1 MRDKIIAYLKNENH
15 YWWTISLLPG
25 LYAITYLYT
34 KNYYLV
40 NSWYQFAHFFLWM
53 IVFPSI
59 MIIGIAILIKKQS
72 DQLKNFIYSSL
83 FFILTT
89 INLSIVIFM
98 GWRWKA
104 LILSAILILVLSWF
118 LGKHY
123 KKFQLILAIMV
134 VFGVVKFGF
143 TYITQFSNSNSWVDV
158 SVFDNIELKQKPNIY
173 LIQPDGYA
181 SKVALKNEYYKY
193 DNSSFYD
200 ALSAKGFMF
209 NHDYR
214 SNYGSTL
221 TSNAT
226 LFTAQH
232 HYYNNGNMESELP
245 KARELIM
252 GKNPVLNLLKNNGY
266 RTTAVLQHR
275 YLLLNHPEVFY
286 DRINIKTA
294 DLTVLPNYYY
304 DANYLSDFKQLM
316 REATDEPQF
325 YFIEILEPSHITG
338 KKNANSDQFKERDN
352 YIKKLT
358 YTNSQLLK
366 LIKHIEQHEP
376 KAIIIIAADHG
387 GYVGYNYTEES
398 MISTTK
404 DIKLKQGIF
413 GSLYAI
419 KSPYAITFDSLPN
432 SSINLFPRLFNS
444 LSESSIP
451 DRDNSSYQII
461 KHGSEKGVYKYYD
474 DQNKS
479 VLQKV
484 D

>member
-1 MRDKIIAYLKNENH
+1 MRTKIITYLNNNKH
-15 YWWTISLLPG
+15 YWWLISLLPG

-40 NSWYQFAHFFLWM
+40 NSWYQFSRFILWM
-53 IVFPSI
+53 MVVPSL
-59 MIIGIAILIKKQS
+59 MILGVSILIKKQS

-83 FFILTT
+83 FFILTA
-89 INLSIVIFM
+89 INLSVVIYM

-104 LILSAILILVLSWF
+104 LILAGVIILGLSWF

-123 KKFQLILAIMV
+123 KKFIVLLGIMI
-134 VFGVVKFGF
+134 VFSVVKFGF
-143 TYITQFSNSNSWVDV
+143 TYITQSSNSNNWVDI

-173 LIQPDGYA
+173 FIQPDGYA
-181 SKVALKNEYYKY
+181 SKVALENEYYKFN
-193 DNSSFYD
+193 NSSFYN
-200 ALSAKGFMF
+200 ALSTKGFMF

-245 KARELIM
+245 EARELIM

-266 RTTAVLQHR
+266 YTTAILQHR

-286 DRINIKTA
+286 DRINIETT
-294 DLTVLPNYYY
+294 DLTALPNYHYNA
-304 DANYLSDFKQLM
+304 DYLGDLKQLM
-316 REATDEPQF
+316 SKANQNPQF

-338 KKNANSDQFKERDN
+338 KKNANSDQFKERNN
-352 YIKKLT
+352 YIKKLQ
-358 YTNSQLLK
+358 YTNSQLLE
-366 LIKHIEQHEP
+366 LVTNIEQRDP

-404 DIKLKQGIF
+404 DIKLKQAIF

-419 KSPYAITFDSLPN
+419 KIPYTVTSDSLPDT
-432 SSINLFPRLFNS
+432 SINLFPRLFNS
-444 LSESSIP
+444 LSDSSIP